1 MPLGSGGQGVVYE
14 VFDHHLKQRSAL
26 KILTGVA
33 PHEVWKEAELLTR
46 LSGKFLLPVRNA
58 DLVNGLP
65 YVVTE
70 IALHGTT
77 EDRLSNGTG
86 VPPAT
91 AVRWVIH
98 ACRGVARMHDNGL
111 VHNDIKPGNLF
122 LDSHG
127 DALIG
132 DLGYASQLRPSGGA
146 PLAGGTPTTMP
157 PETAA
162 AMLAGNGHTDPCS
175 VESDIYGLG
184 ATLYWLLAG
193 QPPYVGPT
201 APHILA
207 QVVAGPPRRL
217 QDIAPHVPQGVRV
230 AVEKAM
236 SAAPFERFHTAAE
249 LDYALARLKQT
260 GRIWTRVT
268 AHSGHADCFEG
279 SKGSSVLTVCASPTG
294 VQTKHEII
302 VRHKK
307 SGRMASAPVH
317 TPLAALSQRL
327 RNVFRLHA

>member
-14 VFDHHLKQRSAL
+14 VFDHHLKQKSAL
-26 KILTGVA
+26 KILTEVA

-70 IALHGTT
+70 IARHGTT
-77 EDRLSNGTG
+77 DNLLTPGIG
-86 VPPAT
+86 VSPSV

-98 ACRGVARMHDNGL
+98 ACRGIARMHDFGL

-127 DALIG
+127 DALVG
-132 DLGYASQLRPSGGA
+132 DLGFASQLRPSGGA
-146 PLAGGTPTTMP
+146 PLSGGTPATMP
-157 PETAA
+157 PEVAA
-162 AMLAGNGHTDPCS
+162 AMLAGDAQGEPCS
-175 VESDIYGLG
+175 VASDIYGLG
-184 ATLYWLLAG
+184 ATLYWLIAG
-193 QPPYVGPT
+193 HPPFVGST
-201 APHILA
+201 AANVLA
-207 QVVAGPPRRL
+207 QVVAGPPSRL
-217 QDIAPHVPQGVRV
+217 HTIAPHAPRGITL

-236 SAAPFERFHTAAE
+236 SPVAAERFLSAAD
-249 LDYALARLKQT
+249 LDYALARVTQSA
-260 GRIWTRVT
+260 RVWTRIA

-279 SKGSSVLTVCASPTG
+279 IKGRSVLAVCARPTG
-294 VQTKHEII
+294 VRTKHEII

-307 SGRMASAPVH
+307 SGRLAGRPVEASLP
-317 TPLAALSQRL
+317 TLSQRL
-327 RNVFRLHA
+327 RTTIRSFS